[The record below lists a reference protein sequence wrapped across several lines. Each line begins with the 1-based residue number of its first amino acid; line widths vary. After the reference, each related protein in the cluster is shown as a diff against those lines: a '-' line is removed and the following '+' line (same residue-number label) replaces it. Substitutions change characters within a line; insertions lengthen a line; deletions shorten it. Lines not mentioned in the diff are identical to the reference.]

1 MGVFLICAVPN
12 FKDGERYEV
21 GQAVASRL
29 QSFSSRL
36 GATPLLQS
44 FPGRLG
50 ATFLPASFVFQ
61 KAGRSFFASVF
72 FQKADSETGAAFFA
86 AGEAQVFSGCRLDAD
101 AVGAA
106 TENRSQSL
114 AHQIYAAS

>member
-1 MGVFLICAVPN
+1 MGVLLICAVPN
-12 FKDGERYEV
+12 FEDGEEFEV

-29 QSFSSRL
+29 HSFSGRL
-36 GATPLLQS
+36 GATALFQS
-44 FPGRLG
+44 FSGRLG
-50 ATFLPASFVFQ
+50 ATFLPASVFSR
-61 KAGRSFFASVF
+61 KAGRNSSASVF

>member
-1 MGVFLICAVPN
+1 MKSGRRLLPGFSLFPEGWVQLSCF
-12 FKDGERYEV
+12 
-21 GQAVASRL
+21 SRFSEGWEQL
-29 QSFSSRL
+29 SFRFH
-36 GATPLLQS
+36 S
-44 FPGRLG
+44 FFRRLG
-50 ATFLPASFVFQ
+50 ATFLS
-61 KAGRSFFASVF
+61 ASVF

>member
-1 MGVFLICAVPN
+1 MKSGRRLLPGFSRFP
-12 FKDGERYEV
+12 V
-21 GQAVASRL
+21 GWVQLLCFSRFPVGWVQLFSRL
-29 QSFSSRL
+29 QSFS
-36 GATPLLQS
+36 
-44 FPGRLG
+44 GRLG
-50 ATFLPASFVFQ
+50 ATFLS
-61 KAGRSFFASVF
+61 ASVF

-101 AVGAA
+101 VVGAA

>member
-1 MGVFLICAVPN
+1 MGLFLICAVPN
-12 FKDGERYEV
+12 FKNGEEFEV

-36 GATPLLQS
+36 GAT
-44 FPGRLG
+44 F
-50 ATFLPASFVFQ
+50 FPASVFFR
-61 KAGRSFFASVF
+61 KAGRNSSASVF